1 MAETRSFLAACDTEC
16 TALAKAGPGCHLI
29 AAARRIAAP
38 EPVMRDIFEDIF
50 SGEPTDPMEAA
61 RRTMRSTLRKR
72 FYEKASVGDVT
83 GDGYPVLLDG
93 KGVRTPARRPL
104 AAPTAALAQAIA
116 DEWQAQ
122 GEYIDPSA
130 MPLTRLSNSIL
141 DGVAAAQR
149 EVAAEIEKFLG
160 TDLLFYRVDKPERLV
175 ARESEQWDPVVD
187 WAREQ
192 LGALFILTSGI
203 IHVAQSESAIASAA
217 RAIPQDPWRL
227 GATHTIT
234 TLTGSALLALA
245 VAEKFLDAE
254 VAWTAAHVDEDWNME
269 QWGRDEM
276 ALARRAARHAE
287 MHAAAT
293 VLALTA

>member
-1 MAETRSFLAACDTEC
+1 
-16 TALAKAGPGCHLI
+16 
-29 AAARRIAAP
+29 
-38 EPVMRDIFEDIF
+38 MRDIFEDIF
-50 SGEPTDPMEAA
+50 SGEPIDPMESA
-61 RRTMRSTLRKR
+61 RRTMRSPLRKR
-72 FYEKASVGDVT
+72 FYETASVGAA
-83 GDGYPVLLDG
+83 GDGGYPVLLDG
-93 KGVRTPARRPL
+93 KTVRTPARKPL
-104 AAPTAALAQAIA
+104 AAPTVALAQAIA

-122 GEYIDPSA
+122 GENIDPSA
-130 MPLTRLSNSIL
+130 MPLTRLANSII
-141 DGVAAAQR
+141 DGVAVAQR

-192 LGALFILTSGI
+192 LGALFVLTTGI
-203 IHVAQSESAIASAA
+203 IHVTQSDGAIASAT

-245 VAEKFLDAE
+245 VAEKFIDAE
-254 VAWTAAHVDEDWNME
+254 AAWTAAHVDEDWNME

-276 ALARRAARHAE
+276 ALARRAGRHAE
-287 MHAAAT
+287 MQAAAT